1 MDGKHQNCTFPADK
15 LKSGVFLLTCLDGC
29 ILCTLSYDN
38 ETMTHGVL
46 LKFQNFQ
53 YNIRGNVK
61 KVVVLGVGPLGVG
74 ARPQLSVKISLSNLI
89 NYFSVSGDSKQKK
102 IHQQKVVV

>member
-15 LKSGVFLLTCLDGC
+15 LKSDVFLLTCLDGC

-46 LKFQNFQ
+46 LNFQ
-53 YNIRGNVK
+53 IEYKG
-61 KVVVLGVGPLGVG
+61 
-74 ARPQLSVKISLSNLI
+74 
-89 NYFSVSGDSKQKK
+89 
-102 IHQQKVVV
+102 